1 MIKEFGPGD
10 YVVEPANVQITRCV
24 TSIDIANMPRLETL
38 PPPGINDDRYG
49 ESNDFVKNYAIRGKR
64 GIRGSVSLV
73 EGYNCELR
81 VDEDRNEVTVS
92 GVPGGGM
99 SNYAPQPSEIA
110 VTEEE
115 KEADGYLSKGYK
127 CKDIVKMINGL
138 ELPNITISGGNGV
151 KVVPSA
157 GELKIVFTQTARS
170 KDCEMPECKNYVTD
184 TSSSTAEQ

>member
-1 MIKEFGPGD
+1 MIKEFGPDD

-24 TSIDIANMPRLETL
+24 TQIDLANMPRLETL
-38 PPPGINDDRYG
+38 APPGITDPKYG
-49 ESNDFVKNYAIRGKR
+49 KSNDFVKNYAIRGKK
-64 GIRGSVSLV
+64 GIRGKVSLV

-81 VDEDRNEVTVS
+81 VDDNEVTVS

-99 SNYAPQPSEIA
+99 SNYTVPPSEIA

-115 KEADGYLSKGYK
+115 KSADGYLSKGYK
-127 CKDIVKMINGL
+127 CKDIVKTINGL

-157 GELKIVFTQTARS
+157 GELKIVFTQTSRS
-170 KDCEMPECKNYVTD
+170 KDCEMPECKNYVTG
-184 TSSSTAEQ
+184 TSSSQVEQ